1 MWAEKYLRLHS
12 LHLFQRATE
21 MGVGKQEEQRGI
33 VGGGEG
39 RKRKKAMYSA
49 FVLII
54 PPWLEDIQAASV
66 PRLRFGRKGYQ
77 QARWGASV
85 TLLPPLTPPPP
96 HRRITFS
103 QKAGKGIG
111 STGRWGCLVPMYG
124 SVWWA
129 TTRRGS
135 RVSGHE

>member
-1 MWAEKYLRLHS
+1 MWAEEYLRLHS
-12 LHLFQRATE
+12 LHLFWRATE

-33 VGGGEG
+33 VGWEGGLPEEVERERRPCILLLFSLFLPDWKISRPPVFLGWGLVG
-39 RKRKKAMYSA
+39 RVISRPAG
-49 FVLII
+49 
-54 PPWLEDIQAASV
+54 E
-66 PRLRFGRKGYQ
+66 RLQRSY
-77 QARWGASV
+77 
-85 TLLPPLTPPPP
+85 PPPT
-96 HRRITFS
+96 RRITFS

>member
-1 MWAEKYLRLHS
+1 
-12 LHLFQRATE
+12 
-21 MGVGKQEEQRGI
+21 
-33 VGGGEG
+33 
-39 RKRKKAMYSA
+39 MYSA

-66 PRLRFGRKGYQ
+66 PRLGFGRKGYQ
-77 QARWGASV
+77 EARWGASA
-85 TLLPPLTPPPP
+85 TFLPPLPPPRP
-96 HRRITFS
+96 PTRRITFS